1 LVPDRGLASESAVAL
16 PPSEGSS
23 GICTFRTG
31 RLPPT
36 DAEFVLEGGVKPSA
50 AEETETLRILCV
62 LERTGGGDVLPRFTA
77 GVSTDWDRLFEV
89 GAGSLRGCSAF
100 DVDEAQCCERID
112 RDSSIGVKILRDLT
126 DMRFT
131 GSSICCCGGC
141 GSSCS

>member
-62 LERTGGGDVLPRFTA
+62 LERAGGGDVLPRFTA
-77 GVSTDWDRLFEV
+77 GVSTD
-89 GAGSLRGCSAF
+89 
-100 DVDEAQCCERID
+100 
-112 RDSSIGVKILRDLT
+112 
-126 DMRFT
+126 
-131 GSSICCCGGC
+131 
-141 GSSCS
+141 